1 LKQRILRKTSDGSDT
16 FYLPE
21 HDEHFHSV
29 HGAWAE
35 SNHIYIEQGLLAYAA
50 IAPSREPIR
59 VLEYGFGTGLNALL
73 TWSRTT
79 DVDSA
84 RAIEYTAFE
93 AYPLTPREY
102 GSLNYADVL
111 EHPEAASIFQQ
122 MHTGE
127 WDCWTS
133 IDSSFRL
140 RKIHADATAH
150 ELEETFQVVYYDAF
164 APRVQPELWSP
175 DQFSQVAAMM
185 APGAV
190 LVTYCV
196 QGHAR
201 RAMEQAGLEVEKI
214 PGPPGKREMARAW
227 KR

>member
-1 LKQRILRKTSDGSDT
+1 MKQRILRKTSDGSDT

-21 HDEHFHSV
+21 HDEHFHSI

-35 SNHIYIEQGLLAYAA
+35 SSHIYIEQGLLAYQARVQS
-50 IAPSREPIR
+50 PEPVR

-73 TWSRTT
+73 TWNRST
-79 DVDSA
+79 DIDSPL
-84 RAIEYTAFE
+84 AIDYTAFE
-93 AYPLTPREY
+93 AYPLSPSEY
-102 GSLNYADVL
+102 GSLSYADRL
-111 EHPEAASIFQQ
+111 DHPDAATVFQQ
-122 MHTGE
+122 MHTSE
-127 WDCWTS
+127 WDGWNFITPF
-133 IDSSFRL
+133 FRL
-140 RKIHADATAH
+140 RKLQADALSH
-150 ELEETFQVVYYDAF
+150 SLKETFQVVYYDAF
-164 APRVQPELWSP
+164 APRVQPAFWTPE
-175 DQFSQVAAMM
+175 QFSHVADKM